1 MIAQAKRNYILM
13 FKNNKFFSFPPLV
26 FVVVFFVFLWRYKNT
41 REAFGDPEKAVET
54 LRYELERGKKIY
66 W

>member
-54 LRYELERGKKIY
+54 LA
-66 W
+66 